1 MVALP
6 RLIIGLD
13 VETSD
18 WDEHCSFCI
27 MDEHLRHGIPCQS
40 DHEGDAG
47 YICGVGYCV
56 FERVSH
62 EIHRYVAHE
71 PISSIIKL
79 PEGQTVSSQAS
90 KVHGIFT
97 DDCQKGDDCSVVL
110 QTIITLLK
118 EDGEICCHN
127 VAHEALVFCREIPKR
142 TRLSLRVL
150 TQDDVSLFRVTLIPR
165 CA

>member
-1 MVALP
+1 MYVLSMAALP

-18 WDEHCSFCI
+18 WDEHCSFRI

-47 YICGVGYCV
+47 YICGLGDCV
-56 FERVSH
+56 FERVSDK
-62 EIHRYVAHE
+62 IDMYVAHE
-71 PISSIIKL
+71 PVSSIIKL

-97 DDCQKGDDCSVVL
+97 DDCQKGDGFSVVL
-110 QTIITLLK
+110 QTSL
-118 EDGEICCHN
+118 CC
-127 VAHEALVFCREIPKR
+127 
-142 TRLSLRVL
+142 
-150 TQDDVSLFRVTLIPR
+150 
-165 CA
+165 